1 MKRNIIINGAL
12 GLLLA
17 GSMASCASD
26 YLDTEPLSNVTDAQ
40 VGATTE
46 NLAKA
51 INGMGFFLNMFQVD
65 QSTGG
70 VYQGGYPCGSCGEGY
85 FMSYFG
91 DCYSSDTYQNHF
103 AMFQSGQVV
112 RMELVANNNWYSNS
126 KAWGFYYTLIRQA
139 NAVLD
144 KIDDAEET
152 IAGQRN
158 QIKAEALAFRAHA
171 YTRLLQL
178 FAPRWS
184 DSNNGERKCIV
195 LRLQQGTDDLPL
207 VTMNQVL
214 DQIYTDCKDAAALFQ
229 AEDTYKERPDWSA
242 PTYEVACGVL
252 ARAALLKE
260 DWATAEQYAAE
271 AQKGHNIMTNDEWCN
286 GFMEATDDYLWTSSI
301 NPDDRHINGAWA
313 AYNACNGNYPN
324 YWQMGS
330 GNINVDLYNQL
341 DAKDIRRTRFI
352 MPDQMGARLKDWYN
366 EKYIDPTTLFF
377 KREGTA
383 LTNYLKI
390 AVFCE
395 AATPTTTNGMEV
407 AVAYTDIGGRGTQPT
422 YVYGGQV
429 KFYAMGGSDQ
439 LCQYPFMRSTEML
452 LTQAE
457 AAYHLGHIGDAQQLI
472 SKLTQMRIPDSAP
485 ITKTGEE
492 LLNEIRLQRRI
503 ELWGEGT
510 TFFDFKRWN
519 WRNTRRAWVSGDT
532 NSGNCPAPYAIDVAP
547 EQANHWVFM
556 LPRVESDYN
565 AAIDLSELRW

>member
-51 INGMGFFLNMFQVD
+51 INGMGFFLNMYQVD

-103 AMFQSGQVV
+103 AIFQSGQVV

-271 AQKGHNIMTNDEWCN
+271 DKARKDEVDTRNAADQIIYQSEKTLNEMGDKVTEAEKAPVKEAIEKLKTAQKG
-286 GFMEATDDYLWTSSI
+286 TDL
-301 NPDDRHINGAWA
+301 A
-313 AYNACNGNYPN
+313 A
-324 YWQMGS
+324 
-330 GNINVDLYNQL
+330 I
-341 DAKDIRRTRFI
+341 K
-352 MPDQMGARLKDWYN
+352 
-366 EKYIDPTTLFF
+366 
-377 KREGTA
+377 
-383 LTNYLKI
+383 
-390 AVFCE
+390 
-395 AATPTTTNGMEV
+395 AATEEV
-407 AVAYTDIGGRGTQPT
+407 QKA
-422 YVYGGQV
+422 
-429 KFYAMGGSDQ
+429 FYAVS
-439 LCQYPFMRSTEML
+439 E
-452 LTQAE
+452 
-457 AAYHLGHIGDAQQLI
+457 
-472 SKLTQMRIPDSAP
+472 KLY
-485 ITKTGEE
+485 K
-492 LLNEIRLQRRI
+492 
-503 ELWGEGT
+503 
-510 TFFDFKRWN
+510 
-519 WRNTRRAWVSGDT
+519 
-532 NSGNCPAPYAIDVAP
+532 
-547 EQANHWVFM
+547 
-556 LPRVESDYN
+556 N
-565 AAIDLSELRW
+565 AAPQGEPNANPNASQAGPQAGGNDDGVVDADYEEVKDN